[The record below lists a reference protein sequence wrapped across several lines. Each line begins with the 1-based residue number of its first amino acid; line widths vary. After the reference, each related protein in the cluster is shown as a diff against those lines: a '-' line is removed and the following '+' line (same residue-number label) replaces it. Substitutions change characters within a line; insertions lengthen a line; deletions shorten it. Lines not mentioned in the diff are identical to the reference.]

1 MSVIDGMLVGIFVG
15 IAITLISIWIYERI
29 F

>member
-1 MSVIDGMLVGIFVG
+1 MSVIDGMLVGIIIG
-15 IAITLISIWIYERI
+15 IGITLISIWIYEQI